1 MKKINLPINRTDTQI
16 ESEHSFVIIGANGS
30 GKSHLGAWI
39 EKKNPNTTLRISAQ
53 RAISLSDNIIIR
65 SEESSIS
72 KLIYGNENVGR
83 KQKMDKWGLNEY
95 TTRLVNDYEYV
106 LSAIFAHQSKEDRLY
121 VKDCQQREKRNEE
134 KAKVPIMIVDKIVD
148 IWTAIF
154 PQRKIIIEDA
164 NIKASS
170 NQGGLYH
177 AKNMSDGERVAIYL
191 IGQCLV
197 APDGITIVIDE
208 PEIHLHKAIMHKL
221 WDKIEEYCP
230 NNTFVYITHDLDFAA
245 SRKDAK
251 KIWVKNYDV
260 EKRIEHGSEV
270 KTEKWDIQILED
282 HDVIPDSLMIEILG
296 NRKDVLLVE
305 GEKGSYDYQLYTHIY
320 DNHYVVPCHNCYKV
334 IELTKAFN
342 DEKVKG
348 LHKISVQGIIDRDY
362 LSETEIQAYKDKG
375 IFTLEVAEVE
385 NLYLLSDI
393 QRIVAEHM
401 ALDVEN
407 VLTSV
412 KAFLFREF
420 EKEKDLQITSICE
433 REIQYKLSRF
443 QKNGYGIEAL
453 KSQYESY
460 VKSIDIDKMYKS
472 VEEKVNKIVADQD
485 LDNLLM
491 VYNRKSLHERVS
503 GSFNLSKNEYPKL
516 VLRLLKTDKKGIIVN
531 ALKKHMPKI
540 L

>member
-1 MKKINLPINRTDTQI
+1 MKEIKLPINGTVTSIQ
-16 ESEHSFVIIGANGS
+16 SGQSFVIIGANGS

-39 EKKNPNTTLRISAQ
+39 EKSNPANTLRISAQ
-53 RAISLSDNIIIR
+53 RALSVPDYVTVKNETTAWNKIF
-65 SEESSIS
+65 
-72 KLIYGNENVGR
+72 YGNENEKNKGY
-83 KQKMDKWGLNEY
+83 KWEWGKKE
-95 TTRLVNDYEYV
+95 TTNLINDYESV
-106 LSAIFAHQSKEDRLY
+106 LEAIFARMANE
-121 VKDCQQREKRNEE
+121 KDKYFNECRMCE
-134 KAKVPIMIVDKIVD
+134 EQGINKPNTPQIITDNIID
-148 IWTAIF
+148 IWNTVF
-154 PQRKIIIEDA
+154 PHRSILFHDNTIM
-164 NIKASS
+164 
-170 NQGGLYH
+170 
-177 AKNMSDGERVAIYL
+177 AKTDNDQQYLAKQMSDGERVAIYL
-191 IGQCLV
+191 MGQCLV
-197 APDGITIVIDE
+197 APNNTTIIIDE

-221 WDKIEEYCP
+221 WDKIEEYCTDK
-230 NNTFVYITHDLDFAA
+230 TFVYITHDLDFAA
-245 SRKDAK
+245 SRKEAK
-251 KIWVKNYDV
+251 KIWVKCYDII
-260 EKRIEHGSEV
+260 KNQ
-270 KTEKWDIQILED
+270 EKWDIQILED
-282 HDVIPDSLMIEILG
+282 HDIIPDDLMIEILG
-296 NRKDVLLVE
+296 NRKNVLFVE

-342 DEKVKG
+342 DEKAKG

-375 IFTLEVAEVE
+375 IFALEVAEVE

-393 QRIVAEHM
+393 QKIVAEHL
-401 ALDVEN
+401 ALNVEN

-412 KAFLFREF
+412 KDFLFSEF

-443 QKNGYGIEAL
+443 QKDGDGIEAL

>member
-1 MKKINLPINRTDTQI
+1 MKKITIPISGADTQI

-39 EKKNPNTTLRISAQ
+39 EKNNPNTTLRISAQ

-83 KQKMDKWGLNEY
+83 KQKMDKWGQNEY

-121 VKDCQQREKRNEE
+121 VKDCQQREIRNEE
-134 KAKVPIMIVDKIVD
+134 KAKVPIMIVDKMVD

-197 APDGITIVIDE
+197 APDGITIIIDE

-230 NNTFVYITHDLDFAA
+230 NKTFVYITHDLDFAA

-251 KIWVKNYDV
+251 KIWVKSYDLG
-260 EKRIEHGSEV
+260 KRSEYEV
-270 KTEKWDIQILED
+270 DEKWDIQVLED

-342 DEKVKG
+342 DEKAKG

-362 LSETEIQAYKDKG
+362 LSETEIHAYKDKG

-393 QRIVAEHM
+393 QRIVAEHQV
-401 ALDVEN
+401 LDVDN
-407 VLTSV
+407 ILTSV
-412 KAFLFREF
+412 KAFLFSQF

-443 QKNGYGIEAL
+443 QKNENGVDAL

-460 VKSIDIDKMYKS
+460 VKSIDIDNIYKS
-472 VEEKVNKIVADQD
+472 VEEKVNKILADKD
-485 LDNLLM
+485 LDKLLM

-503 GSFNLSKNEYPKL
+503 GSFKLSKNEYPKL
-516 VLRLLKTDKKGIIVN
+516 VLRLLKTEKKTEIIN
-531 ALKKHMPKI
+531 ALRKHMPKLSEI
-540 L
+540 